1 MALEQKYLNTA
12 VRQQA
17 YMDIMMYVPDT
28 SISISSV
35 SSNDVSSY
43 SDLSSII
50 DLEKYT
56 SQTIATLE
64 ENLWLLNGAFIN
76 PTSGRTY
83 NGYMSNS
90 MSDDDGNFST
100 IPSITID
107 LNGSSEVEYFS
118 MILNPAVKSAYP
130 KQVSITLNTGDIF
143 TKTISQETDLPNLLF
158 TINKSGV
165 TSLTIK
171 FIGTQI
177 PHRRIRLSTIMFGK
191 LVVLNQNDMIKTD
204 YMDKNSYVCDTIPS
218 RTFSFTMN
226 NYSLAYNIDNP
237 DTSAINLDKNTRIKI
252 RNGYNVY
259 GWDEDEQSYDNP
271 DKFVNIEWDDWKNL
285 RLLEVITNNDDTC
298 TFNCGSV
305 LDMMTTTY
313 SYDIFEPNRTVG
325 YVIGQ
330 LLNYQG
336 LSTDLVTFSTDDNGK
351 SYANY
356 QVNVPLPEM
365 AIREIIQ
372 LLAFSVG
379 ATILIKDD
387 GTLRFANLNL
397 ANSSSFTH
405 QHQFDYHDFVS
416 IPNAQELE
424 HTTNISLPKYN
435 ATINSNET
443 STTTVNVY
451 AYNTE
456 VSYGEIAEP
465 TATVN
470 AEDTSGSTIQYGS
483 TYLYCRKGILTVA
496 LIGDNGCKIDITGHP
511 IIIKQTQDRSITSDT
526 LIIDT
531 QLMKE
536 DPSDKIK
543 NKYKNWYKQKFK
555 YTIQTRGEPLVD
567 ASDWCVIQTP
577 FSEQL
582 STYVLQNHIVFDGAW
597 SGDMEVIAITEEV
610 N

>member
-1 MALEQKYLNTA
+1 MALEQKYLNTT

-28 SISISSV
+28 SVSIHSV

-43 SDLSSII
+43 SDLNSIT

-56 SQTIATLE
+56 NQAIATLE

-76 PTSGRTY
+76 PTAGRQY
-83 NGYMSNS
+83 NGYMSDS
-90 MSDDDGNFST
+90 MSDDNGNFST
-100 IPSITID
+100 IPTITVN
-107 LNGSSEVEYFS
+107 LNGSANVEYFS
-118 MILNPAVKSAYP
+118 VILNPAVKSAYP
-130 KQVSITLNTGDIF
+130 KQVSITLNTGDVF
-143 TKTISQETDLPNLLF
+143 TKDISQETDLPNLLF

-165 TSLTIK
+165 TQLTIK
-171 FIGTQI
+171 FIGTQT

-191 LVVLNQNDMIKTD
+191 LIVLNQDDMINTD

-218 RTFSFTMN
+218 RTFTFTMN
-226 NYSLAYNIDNP
+226 NYSLTYNIDNP
-237 DTSAINLDKNTRIKI
+237 NASTINLDKNTRIKI
-252 RNGYNVY
+252 RNGYNIY
-259 GWDEDEQSYDNP
+259 GWDENNKVYSNP
-271 DKFVNIEWDDWKNL
+271 DRFVNIEWDDWKNL

-298 TFNCGSV
+298 TFNCGSI

-313 SYDIFEPNRTVG
+313 SYDRYEPNRTVG
-325 YVIGQ
+325 YIIGR

-336 LSTDLVTFSTDDNGK
+336 LSTDLITFSSDDNNV
-351 SYANY
+351 SYADY
-356 QVNVPLPEM
+356 KINVPLPEM

-387 GTLRFANLNL
+387 GTLKFANLNL
-397 ANSSSFTH
+397 ANSLSFTH
-405 QHQFDYHDFVS
+405 QHRFDYHDFTSV
-416 IPNAQELE
+416 PTAQELE

-435 ATINSNET
+435 SVIAGTLSH
-443 STTTVNVY
+443 TTVHVS

-456 VSYGEIAEP
+456 ISYSDYSEPSVISKDTTKGTIVERDLYTRKAILRMTLTSEEGCDVEVSGYP
-465 TATVN
+465 
-470 AEDTSGSTIQYGS
+470 
-483 TYLYCRKGILTVA
+483 
-496 LIGDNGCKIDITGHP
+496 ITTN
-511 IIIKQTQDRSITSDT
+511 QTQDRSITSDT

-536 DPSDKIK
+536 DPNNKIK
-543 NKYKNWYKQKFK
+543 KKYQNWYKQKFK
-555 YTIQTRGEPLVD
+555 YTMQTRGEPLVD

-582 STYVLQNHIVFDGAW
+582 NTYVLQNHIAFDGAW

>member
-1 MALEQKYLNTA
+1 MALEQKYLNTT

-28 SISISSV
+28 SITISSV
-35 SSNDVSSY
+35 SSNDLLSY
-43 SDLSSII
+43 SDLSSIL
-50 DLEKYT
+50 DLDKYT
-56 SQTIATLE
+56 SQTLATLE
-64 ENLWLLNGAFIN
+64 ENLWALNGSFIN
-76 PTSGRTY
+76 PVQGRQY
-83 NGYMSNS
+83 NGYISNS
-90 MSDDDGNFST
+90 MSDDNGNFST
-100 IPSITID
+100 IPTITVN
-107 LNGSSEVEYFS
+107 LNGSANVEYFS
-118 MILNPAVKSAYP
+118 IILNPAVKSAYP

-143 TKTISQETDLPNLLF
+143 TKDISQETDLPNLLF

-165 TSLTIK
+165 TQLTIK
-171 FIGTQI
+171 FIGTQT

-191 LVVLNQNDMIKTD
+191 LIVLNQDNMINTD

-226 NYSLAYNIDNP
+226 NYDLAYNIDNP
-237 DTSAINLDKNTRIKI
+237 DTSAVNLDKNTKIKI
-252 RNGYNVY
+252 RNGYNIY
-259 GWDEDEQSYDNP
+259 GWDDENEVYYNP
-271 DKFVNIEWDDWKNL
+271 DRFTNVEWDDWKNL

-313 SYDIFEPNRTVG
+313 SYDRYEPNRTVG
-325 YVIGQ
+325 YIISQ

-336 LSTDLVTFSTDDNGK
+336 LSTDLITFSTDDNGK
-351 SYANY
+351 SYADY
-356 QVNVPLPEM
+356 QINVPLPEM

-397 ANSSSFTH
+397 ANSLSFTH
-405 QHQFDYHDFVS
+405 QHRFDYHDFTS
-416 IPNAQELE
+416 IPTAQELE
-424 HTTNISLPKYN
+424 HTSNISLPKYN
-435 ATINSNET
+435 SVVADEI
-443 STTTVNVY
+443 STTTVHVS

-456 VSYGEIAEP
+456 ISYGDCQP
-465 TATVN
+465 TGAVSKDNSQGTVVSAN
-470 AEDTSGSTIQYGS
+470 
-483 TYLYCRKGILTVA
+483 LYCRKGFLTMTLTSEA
-496 LIGDNGCKIDITGHP
+496 GCDVEVSGYAISTN
-511 IIIKQTQDRSITSDT
+511 QTQDRSITSDT

-536 DPSDKIK
+536 DSDNKIK
-543 NKYKNWYKQKFK
+543 KKYQNWYKQKFK
-555 YTIQTRGEPLVD
+555 YAMQTRGEPLVD
-567 ASDWCVIQTP
+567 AGDWCVIQTP

-582 STYVLQNHIVFDGAW
+582 NTYVLQNHITFDGAW